1 MDSEFSKCLSSSL
14 FTFVVGQ
21 ERKEITVHSRSLANL
36 SSPLNNLMNG
46 KMQEA
51 NRRQADWSGVEEM
64 TFVLLCEYAY
74 TRDYTPPS
82 CSKREI
88 PQPPAETEDNIG
100 AKEAEQ
106 ASDQASNAATD
117 AATEQET
124 AAVSDAP
131 AEPETPTEPEIVDE
145 LKAEATPEAE
155 QSSTH
160 FSGHT
165 LPYREKSIWTQHLQ
179 DKFKT
184 LSVQYTNSH
193 NCALSARKDV
203 FAPKGNSHP
212 WEDFTPVFLAHAKLY
227 ILADKYCIL
236 PLADLVLYKLET
248 TLAQFNLCE
257 ENISDV
263 TELIRFS
270 YQWTRPNDALR
281 LLITTYVVSVLGQIG
296 ENTEFQELLM
306 DGGFFVLDL
315 WQMMWC

>member
-1 MDSEFSKCLSSSL
+1 MDSEFTYLSRCLSSSL

-36 SSPLNNLMNG
+36 SSSLNNLMNG

-51 NRRQADWSGVEEM
+51 NRRRADWSGVEGM
-64 TFVLLCEYAY
+64 TFVLLSEYAY

-82 CSKREI
+82 CSKREM
-88 PQPPAETEDNIG
+88 PHLPAETEDKVG
-100 AKEAEQ
+100 KAEQ

-117 AATEQET
+117 AATERET
-124 AAVSDAP
+124 EAVSDAP
-131 AEPETPTEPEIVDE
+131 AEPETPTEPEIVDDP
-145 LKAEATPEAE
+145 KAEATPEAE
-155 QSSTH
+155 QSSPH

-184 LSVQYTNSH
+184 LSVQYTKSH
-193 NCALSARKDV
+193 DCALSARKDV

-212 WEDFTPVFLAHAKLY
+212 WEDFTPVFLGHAKLY

-236 PLADLVLYKLET
+236 PLADLVLFKLET

-270 YQWTRPNDALR
+270 YQWTRPKDALR
-281 LLITTYVVSVLGQIG
+281 LLITTYVVSVIH
-296 ENTEFQELLM
+296 
-306 DGGFFVLDL
+306 
-315 WQMMWC
+315 